1 MSEYTQGYSSGPAGP
16 SNSGDGPYRARLDQA
31 VLDLQRDGDGLEWR
45 WGHSRKG
52 VWLAV
57 YSAATDRR
65 VTFEGSDDGAEIWDG
80 DFDRAV
86 SAGEVSDLLGV
97 DSERGQEIS
106 TVMSD
111 AVEGAYADFQQ
122 YRRDTGARDPGWLV
136 YDPRLHEER
145 HNRGALGQNLMDRA
159 ASDLGQDGDRL
170 EWRWTRWGGGERVW
184 LDVHDP
190 ETGRTVSF
198 SAHGA
203 DEVQIRAYD
212 EWGDTFKRSEGRQIE
227 PREVGDV
234 LGVGAE
240 RGQQMADRLTQVV
253 SEAYDALG
261 DYRHEPRRGGQE
273 PVRTWVEAAGGQLLR
288 AWRTDRGPAVMA
300 WDAQDA
306 DRIGLGKEAYSV
318 EYERVGFGLPDRLD
332 QVRQDGTTV
341 PLERVRDFDHEGM
354 RFGECMYV
362 LPGVVEV
369 SEEVRAAAEAAYRS
383 FDDPLSGPSMDP
395 DAIVGVPMP
404 EDLEQL
410 PTPMVGQVYTDAA
423 GEVVRYD
430 AIGWETAVKVGSP
443 NEVTLTVDGE
453 VRARD
458 VSVESAQHIGQ
469 AITLS
474 QLNNFEGTR
483 RGYSDQREDIDAQ
496 TARIAS
502 AVSDAHVAAV
512 EGMPVVVVGR
522 PGEGRL
528 IRPLGQERAEVSTP
542 GGQVMQVTEAK
553 ALAMGPSA
561 ADREVMANVAALRE
575 AREQAARPAE
585 RTVPS
590 SVPAVGAWSHDV
602 SPTRSLQQPSIS

>member
-1 MSEYTQGYSSGPAGP
+1 MSEYTGLKEAPW
-16 SNSGDGPYRARLDQA
+16 NMGDEPYRERLGQA
-31 VLDLQRDGDGLEWR
+31 VLDLQRDGDGLEWI

-52 VWLAV
+52 IWLAAS
-57 YSAATDRR
+57 SAVTNRR
-65 VTFEGSDDGAEIWDG
+65 VTFESSDDGTEIWEG
-80 DFDRAV
+80 NFRRAV
-86 SAGEVSDLLGV
+86 SVGEVPDLLGV
-97 DSERGQEIS
+97 TAERGQQI
-106 TVMSD
+106 TRVMSD
-111 AVEGAYADFQQ
+111 AVEGAYADFEQ
-122 YRRDTGARDPGWLV
+122 YRRDTGARDPRWLV

-159 ASDLGQDGDRL
+159 ASDLEQDGDRL
-170 EWRWTRWGGGERVW
+170 EWRWSRWLGGERVW
-184 LDVHDP
+184 LDVHYP
-190 ETGRTVSF
+190 ETGRSVSF

-253 SEAYDALG
+253 SEAYEALG
-261 DYRHEPRRGGQE
+261 DYRHEPRRDRQE
-273 PVRTWVEAAGGQLLR
+273 PVRTWVEAAGGQLVR

-306 DRIGLGKEAYSV
+306 DRIGLGKDAYST
-318 EYERVGFGLPDRLD
+318 EYESVGFGLPDRLD

-354 RFGECMYV
+354 RFGECMYR

-369 SEEVRAAAEAAYRS
+369 SEEVRAAAEAACRS
-383 FDDPLSGPSMDP
+383 FDDSLSRPSLDP
-395 DAIVGVPMP
+395 DTIVGVPMP

-410 PTPMVGQVYTDAA
+410 RTPMMGQLRIDAA

-430 AIGWETAVKVGSP
+430 AIGWEATVKVGSP

-502 AVSDAHVAAV
+502 AAPDAHVAAV

-528 IRPLGQERAEVSTP
+528 IRPLGQDRAEVSTP
-542 GGQVMQVTEAK
+542 SGQVMQMTEAK

-575 AREQAARPAE
+575 TREQAARPAE